1 MYECGF
7 FNSIN
12 GDRKYNAE
20 QIGEYL
26 GFFVSDGVFPNP
38 STNLQVKSTGGMNVA
53 ISPGKGWA
61 KEHWIKNKS
70 DWIITLPQSNMVYPR
85 IDAIMMVL
93 DLTQPVRDFYFDI
106 KSGIP
111 AADPVRPEMVHTEDR
126 FEYCLALI
134 KVNANVNDVTQA
146 DITDTRADTSVC
158 GWVTGLVNQVDTAEL
173 FNQWQ
178 DAYEHEYARQQQLID
193 ANTALFNTWFESV
206 KDTLLAKATIV
217 RNYVS
222 VYKTTADNTSEI
234 PIGITQYD
242 KNWDIL
248 EVYVNGFKLT
258 PAEYTVVD
266 DTKITLI
273 KPVRAMQEV
282 SFQVLKSLDK

>member
-7 FNSIN
+7 FNSVN

-26 GFFVSDGVFPNP
+26 GLFVSDGVFPNP
-38 STNLQVKSTGGMNVA
+38 STNLQVHSAGGMNIA

-61 KEHWIKNKS
+61 QEHWIKNKS
-70 DWIITLPQSNMVYPR
+70 DWLMELPQSNMVYAR

-93 DLTQPVRDFYFDI
+93 DLSQPVRNFYFEV
-106 KSGIP
+106 KSGVP
-111 AADPVRPEMVHTEDR
+111 ASEPVRPDMVRREDR
-126 FEYCLALI
+126 YEYCLATV
-134 KVNANVNDVTQA
+134 KVKANVNEITQA
-146 DITDTRADTSVC
+146 DITDTRADTTIC
-158 GWVTGLVNQVDTAEL
+158 GWVTGLIDQVDTAEL

-178 DAYEHEYARQQQLID
+178 DAYEREYARQQQLIND
-193 ANTALFNTWFESV
+193 NTALFYTWFDAV

-222 VYKTTADNTSEI
+222 VYKTTADNTAEI
-234 PIGITQYD
+234 PIGIAQYD
-242 KNWDIL
+242 KNWDVL

-258 PAEYTVVD
+258 AAEYTIND
-266 DTKITLI
+266 NTTITLT
-273 KPVRAMQEV
+273 KPVRAGQEV
-282 SFQVLKSLDK
+282 SFQVLKSLEK